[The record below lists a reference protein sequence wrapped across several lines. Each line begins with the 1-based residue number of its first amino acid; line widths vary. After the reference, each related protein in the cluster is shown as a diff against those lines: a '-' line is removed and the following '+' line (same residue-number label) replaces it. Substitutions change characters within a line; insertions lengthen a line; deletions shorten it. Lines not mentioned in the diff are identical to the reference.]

1 MSVKTKS
8 DLDVV
13 RKCMKK
19 GMTMTEIKDIL
30 GSGYTL
36 EDIAVLQLKVVR
48 DIAKKDVVKKPTR
61 KINKKT
67 TSPLA
72 KTYTVYDLIKERNL
86 DSGMSTIVEIVD
98 SDKSYIYRDFRD
110 ALDEMN
116 ISPNAEKKELVCKV
130 NGVNRYRAS
139 YTYTLTPEQ
148 KTTLFGLVDQ
158 KSECR
163 ELAKKYNDP
172 KHLQDLISGKI
183 EETLVS
189 RGILA
194 DLLYRLKDGRHT
206 TTNLNR
212 ISNLLNK
219 LKCKCYLMHG
229 TVFYVMSRDT
239 FTLLVKTLNEEYNKE
254 DLIFDVNKY
263 MKSLKTYA
271 QLDFVSTKNSVNE
284 LAKLKEETETKKS
297 TSISSVLIQIIN
309 MFICATVGVVVGL
322 FLATHL

>member
-19 GMTMTEIKDIL
+19 GMTMTEIKNTL
-30 GSGYTL
+30 GSDYTL
-36 EDIAVLQLKVVR
+36 EDIAVLQLKLMH
-48 DIAKKDVVKKPTR
+48 DVVKKPTR
-61 KINKKT
+61 KVSKKA
-67 TSPLA
+67 TSPSA
-72 KTYTVYDLIKERNL
+72 KSYTVYDLIKERNL

-116 ISPNAEKKELVCKV
+116 IQPNDEKKELVCKV

-148 KTTLFGLVDQ
+148 KTTLFGLVDRR
-158 KSECR
+158 SEYR

-172 KHLQDLISGKI
+172 RYLRDLISGKV

-212 ISNLLNK
+212 ISHVLNK
-219 LKCKCYLMHG
+219 LNCQYTLMNG
-229 TVFYVMSRDT
+229 IIFYSLTRDK
-239 FTLLVKTLNEEYNKE
+239 FTLLVKVLDEEYNKE
-254 DLIFDVNKY
+254 DLIFDVDKY
-263 MKSLKTYA
+263 MKSLQTYA
-271 QLDFVSTKNSVNE
+271 ELDTISTQNSIAE
-284 LAKLKEETETKKS
+284 LAELKEETETKKS

-309 MFICATVGVVVGL
+309 MLICVTIGAVVGM

>member
-19 GMTMTEIKDIL
+19 GMTMTEIKNTL
-30 GSGYTL
+30 GSDYTL
-36 EDIAVLQLKVVR
+36 EDIAVLQLKLMH
-48 DIAKKDVVKKPTR
+48 DVVKKPTR
-61 KINKKT
+61 KVSKKA
-67 TSPLA
+67 TSPSA
-72 KTYTVYDLIKERNL
+72 KSYTVYDLIKERNL

-116 ISPNAEKKELVCKV
+116 IQPNADKKELVCKV

-148 KTTLFGLVDQ
+148 KTTLFGLVD
-158 KSECR
+158 KRSEYR

-172 KHLQDLISGKI
+172 QHLRDLISGKV

-212 ISNLLNK
+212 ISHVLNK
-219 LKCKCYLMHG
+219 LNCQYTLMNG
-229 TVFYVMSRDT
+229 IIFYSLTRDI
-239 FTLLVKTLNEEYNKE
+239 FTLLVKVLDEEYNKE
-254 DLIFDVNKY
+254 DLIFDVDKY
-263 MKSLKTYA
+263 MKSLQTYA
-271 QLDFVSTKNSVNE
+271 ELDTISTKNSIEE
-284 LAKLKEETETKKS
+284 LAELKEEVETKKS

-309 MFICATVGVVVGL
+309 MLICVTIGAVVGM

>member
-19 GMTMTEIKDIL
+19 GMTMTEIKNTL
-30 GSGYTL
+30 GSDYTL
-36 EDIAVLQLKVVR
+36 EDIAVLQLKLMH
-48 DIAKKDVVKKPTR
+48 DVVKKPTR
-61 KINKKT
+61 KVSKKA
-67 TSPLA
+67 TSPSA
-72 KTYTVYDLIKERNL
+72 KLYTVYDLIKERNL

-116 ISPNAEKKELVCKV
+116 IQPNAEKKELVCEV

-148 KTTLFGLVDQ
+148 KITLFGLVDRR
-158 KSECR
+158 SEYR

-172 KHLQDLISGKI
+172 QYLRDLISGKV

-212 ISNLLNK
+212 ISHVLNK
-219 LKCKCYLMHG
+219 LNCQYTLMNG
-229 TVFYVMSRDT
+229 IIFYSLTRDK
-239 FTLLVKTLNEEYNKE
+239 FTLLVKVLDEEYNKE
-254 DLIFDVNKY
+254 DLIFDVDKY
-263 MKSLKTYA
+263 MKSLQTYA
-271 QLDFVSTKNSVNE
+271 ELDTISTQNSIAE
-284 LAKLKEETETKKS
+284 LAELKEETETKKS

-309 MFICATVGVVVGL
+309 MLICATIGAVVGM

>member
-19 GMTMTEIKDIL
+19 GMTMTEIKNTL
-30 GSGYTL
+30 GNDYTL
-36 EDIAVLQLKVVR
+36 EDIAVLQLKLMH
-48 DIAKKDVVKKPTR
+48 DVVKKPTR
-61 KINKKT
+61 KVSKKA
-67 TSPLA
+67 TSPSA
-72 KTYTVYDLIKERNL
+72 KSYTVYDLIKERNL

-116 ISPNAEKKELVCKV
+116 IKPNADKKELVCKV

-158 KSECR
+158 RSEYR

-172 KHLQDLISGKI
+172 RYLRDLISGKV

-212 ISNLLNK
+212 ISHVLNK
-219 LKCKCYLMHG
+219 LNCQYTLMNG
-229 TVFYVMSRDT
+229 IIFYSLTRDI
-239 FTLLVKTLNEEYNKE
+239 FTLLVKVLDEEYNKE
-254 DLIFDVNKY
+254 DLIFDVDKY
-263 MKSLKTYA
+263 MKSLQTYTE
-271 QLDFVSTKNSVNE
+271 LDVINTTNSMHE
-284 LAKLKEETETKKS
+284 LAELKEEVETKKS
-297 TSISSVLIQIIN
+297 TSISSILIQIIS
-309 MFICATVGVVVGL
+309 MFICVTVGAVVG
-322 FLATHL
+322 FSLATHL

>member
-19 GMTMTEIKDIL
+19 GMTMTEIKNTL
-30 GSGYTL
+30 GSDYTL
-36 EDIAVLQLKVVR
+36 EDIAVLQLKLMH
-48 DIAKKDVVKKPTR
+48 DVVKKPTR
-61 KINKKT
+61 KVSKKA
-67 TSPLA
+67 TSPSA
-72 KTYTVYDLIKERNL
+72 KSYTVYDLIKERNL

-110 ALDEMN
+110 ALDEMQ
-116 ISPNAEKKELVCKV
+116 IKPNADKKELVCKV

-148 KTTLFGLVDQ
+148 KTTLFVLVD
-158 KSECR
+158 KRSEYR

-172 KHLQDLISGKI
+172 RYLRDLISGKV

-212 ISNLLNK
+212 ISHVLNK
-219 LKCKCYLMHG
+219 LNCQYTLMNG
-229 TVFYVMSRDT
+229 IIFYSLTRDK
-239 FTLLVKTLNEEYNKE
+239 FTLLVKVLDEEYNKE
-254 DLIFDVNKY
+254 DLIFDVDKY
-263 MKSLKTYA
+263 MKSLQTYA
-271 QLDFVSTKNSVNE
+271 ELDTISTKNSIDE

-309 MFICATVGVVVGL
+309 MLICITIGAVVGM

>member
-19 GMTMTEIKDIL
+19 GMTMTEIKNTL
-30 GSGYTL
+30 GNDYTL
-36 EDIAVLQLKVVR
+36 EDIAVLQLKLMH
-48 DIAKKDVVKKPTR
+48 DVVKKPTR
-61 KINKKT
+61 KVSKKA
-67 TSPLA
+67 TSPSA
-72 KTYTVYDLIKERNL
+72 KSYTVYDLIKERNL

-116 ISPNAEKKELVCKV
+116 IQPNADKKELVCKV

-148 KTTLFGLVDQ
+148 KTTLFGLVD
-158 KSECR
+158 KRSEYR

-172 KHLQDLISGKI
+172 RYLRDLISGKV

-212 ISNLLNK
+212 ISHVLNK
-219 LKCKCYLMHG
+219 LNCQYTLMNG
-229 TVFYVMSRDT
+229 IIFYSLTRDI
-239 FTLLVKTLNEEYNKE
+239 FTLLVKVLDEEYNKE
-254 DLIFDVNKY
+254 DLIFDVDKY
-263 MKSLKTYA
+263 MKSLQTYA
-271 QLDFVSTKNSVNE
+271 ELDTISTQNSIAE
-284 LAKLKEETETKKS
+284 LAELKEETETKKS

-309 MFICATVGVVVGL
+309 MLICVTIGAVVGM

>member
-19 GMTMTEIKDIL
+19 GMTMTEIKNTL
-30 GSGYTL
+30 GSDYTL
-36 EDIAVLQLKVVR
+36 EDIAVLQLKLMH
-48 DIAKKDVVKKPTR
+48 DVAKKPTR
-61 KINKKT
+61 KVSKKAI
-67 TSPLA
+67 SPSA
-72 KTYTVYDLIKERNL
+72 KSYTVYDLIKERNL

-116 ISPNAEKKELVCKV
+116 IQPNAEKKELVCEV
-130 NGVNRYRAS
+130 NGVNKYRAS

-158 KSECR
+158 RSEYR

-172 KHLQDLISGKI
+172 RYLRDLISGKV

-212 ISNLLNK
+212 ISHVLNK
-219 LKCKCYLMHG
+219 LNCQYTLMNG
-229 TVFYVMSRDT
+229 IIFYSLTRDK
-239 FTLLVKTLNEEYNKE
+239 FTSLVKVLDEEYNKE
-254 DLIFDVNKY
+254 DLIFDVDKY
-263 MKSLKTYA
+263 MKSLQTYT
-271 QLDFVSTKNSVNE
+271 QLDVINTTNSMNE

-297 TSISSVLIQIIN
+297 TSISSILIQIIN
-309 MFICATVGVVVGL
+309 MLICVTIGAVIGM

>member
-19 GMTMTEIKDIL
+19 GMTMTEIKNTL
-30 GSGYTL
+30 GSDYTL
-36 EDIAVLQLKVVR
+36 EDIAVLQLKLMH
-48 DIAKKDVVKKPTR
+48 DVVKKPTR
-61 KINKKT
+61 KVSKKA
-67 TSPLA
+67 TSPSA
-72 KTYTVYDLIKERNL
+72 KSYTVYDLIKERNL

-116 ISPNAEKKELVCKV
+116 IQPNDEKKELVCKV

-148 KTTLFGLVDQ
+148 KTTLFGLVDRR
-158 KSECR
+158 SEYR

-172 KHLQDLISGKI
+172 RYLRDLISGKV

-194 DLLYRLKDGRHT
+194 DLLYRLRDGRHT

-212 ISNLLNK
+212 ISHVLNK
-219 LKCKCYLMHG
+219 LNCQYTLMNG
-229 TVFYVMSRDT
+229 IIFYSLTRDK
-239 FTLLVKTLNEEYNKE
+239 FTLLVKVLDEEYNKE
-254 DLIFDVNKY
+254 DLIFDVDKY
-263 MKSLKTYA
+263 MKSLQTYA
-271 QLDFVSTKNSVNE
+271 ELDTISTQNSIAE
-284 LAKLKEETETKKS
+284 LAELKEETETKKS

-309 MFICATVGVVVGL
+309 MLICVTIGAVVGM

>member
-19 GMTMTEIKDIL
+19 GMTMTEIKNTL
-30 GSGYTL
+30 GSDYTL
-36 EDIAVLQLKVVR
+36 EDIAVLQLKLMH
-48 DIAKKDVVKKPTR
+48 DVVKKPTR
-61 KINKKT
+61 KVSKKA
-67 TSPLA
+67 TSPSA
-72 KTYTVYDLIKERNL
+72 KSYTVYDLIKERNL

-116 ISPNAEKKELVCKV
+116 IQPNADKKELVCKV

-148 KTTLFGLVDQ
+148 KTTLFGLVD
-158 KSECR
+158 KRSEYR

-172 KHLQDLISGKI
+172 QHLRDLISGKV

-212 ISNLLNK
+212 LSHVLSKLN
-219 LKCKCYLMHG
+219 CQYSLMHG
-229 TVFYVMSRDT
+229 LIFYYLTRDT
-239 FTLLVKTLNEEYNKE
+239 FTLLVKVLDEEYNKE
-254 DLIFDVNKY
+254 DLIFDVDKY
-263 MKSLKTYA
+263 MKSLQTYA
-271 QLDFVSTKNSVNE
+271 ELDTISTQNSIAE
-284 LAKLKEETETKKS
+284 LAELKEETETKKS

-309 MFICATVGVVVGL
+309 MLICVTIGAVIGM

>member
-19 GMTMTEIKDIL
+19 GMTMTEIKNTL
-30 GSGYTL
+30 GSDYTL
-36 EDIAVLQLKVVR
+36 EDIAVLQLKLMH
-48 DIAKKDVVKKPTR
+48 DVVKKPTR
-61 KINKKT
+61 KVSKKA
-67 TSPLA
+67 TSPSA
-72 KTYTVYDLIKERNL
+72 KSYTVYDLIKERNL

-116 ISPNAEKKELVCKV
+116 IQPNDEKKELVCKV

-148 KTTLFGLVDQ
+148 KTTLFGLVDRR
-158 KSECR
+158 SEYR

-172 KHLQDLISGKI
+172 RYLRDLISGKV

-194 DLLYRLKDGRHT
+194 DLLYRLRDGRHT

-212 ISNLLNK
+212 ISHVLNK
-219 LKCKCYLMHG
+219 LNCQYTLMNG
-229 TVFYVMSRDT
+229 IIFYSLTRDK
-239 FTLLVKTLNEEYNKE
+239 FTLLVKVLDEEYNKE
-254 DLIFDVNKY
+254 DLIFDVDKY
-263 MKSLKTYA
+263 MKSLQTYA
-271 QLDFVSTKNSVNE
+271 QLDVINTTNSMNE

-297 TSISSVLIQIIN
+297 TSISSILIQIIN
-309 MFICATVGVVVGL
+309 MLICVTIGAVIGM

>member
-13 RKCMKK
+13 RRCMKK
-19 GMTMTEIKDIL
+19 GMTMTEIKNTL
-30 GSGYTL
+30 GSDYTL
-36 EDIAVLQLKVVR
+36 EDIAVLQLKLMH
-48 DIAKKDVVKKPTR
+48 DVVKKPTR
-61 KINKKT
+61 KVSKKA
-67 TSPLA
+67 TSPST
-72 KTYTVYDLIKERNL
+72 KSYTVYDLIKERNF

-116 ISPNAEKKELVCKV
+116 ISPNADKKELVCKV
-130 NGVNRYRAS
+130 NGVNKYRAY

-158 KSECR
+158 KSEYR

-172 KHLQDLISGKI
+172 RYLRDLISGKV

-194 DLLYRLKDGRHT
+194 DLLYRLRDGRHT

-212 ISNLLNK
+212 ISHVLNK
-219 LKCKCYLMHG
+219 LNCQYTLMNG
-229 TVFYVMSRDT
+229 IIFYSLTRDK
-239 FTLLVKTLNEEYNKE
+239 FTLLVKVLDEEYNKE
-254 DLIFDVNKY
+254 DLIFDVDKY
-263 MKSLKTYA
+263 MKSLQTYA
-271 QLDFVSTKNSVNE
+271 ELDTISTKNSIAE
-284 LAKLKEETETKKS
+284 LAELKEETETKKS

-309 MFICATVGVVVGL
+309 MLICVTIGAVVGM

>member
-19 GMTMTEIKDIL
+19 GMTMTEIKNTL
-30 GSGYTL
+30 GSDYTL
-36 EDIAVLQLKVVR
+36 EDIAVLQLKLMH
-48 DIAKKDVVKKPTR
+48 DVVKKPTR
-61 KINKKT
+61 KVSKKA
-67 TSPLA
+67 TSPSA
-72 KTYTVYDLIKERNL
+72 KSYTVYDLIKERNL

-116 ISPNAEKKELVCKV
+116 IQPNDEKKELVCKV

-148 KTTLFGLVDQ
+148 KSTLFGLVD
-158 KSECR
+158 KRSEYR

-172 KHLQDLISGKI
+172 RYLRDLISGKV

-194 DLLYRLKDGRHT
+194 NLLYRLRDGRHT

-212 ISNLLNK
+212 ISHVLNK
-219 LKCKCYLMHG
+219 LNCQYTLMNG
-229 TVFYVMSRDT
+229 IIFYSLTRDT
-239 FTLLVKTLNEEYNKE
+239 FTLLVKVLDEEYNKE
-254 DLIFDVNKY
+254 DLIFDVDKY
-263 MKSLKTYA
+263 MKSLQTYA
-271 QLDFVSTKNSVNE
+271 ELDTISTKNSIAE
-284 LAKLKEETETKKS
+284 LAELKEETETETKKS

-309 MFICATVGVVVGL
+309 MLICVTIGAVVGM

>member
-19 GMTMTEIKDIL
+19 GMTMTEIKNTL
-30 GSGYTL
+30 GSDYTL
-36 EDIAVLQLKVVR
+36 EDIAVLQLKLMH
-48 DIAKKDVVKKPTR
+48 DVVKKPTR
-61 KINKKT
+61 KVSKKA
-67 TSPLA
+67 TSPSA
-72 KTYTVYDLIKERNL
+72 KSYTVYDLIKERNL
-86 DSGMSTIVEIVD
+86 DSGMSTIVEIID

-116 ISPNAEKKELVCKV
+116 IQPNADKKELVCKI
-130 NGVNRYRAS
+130 NGVNKYRAS

-158 KSECR
+158 RSEYR

-172 KHLQDLISGKI
+172 RYLRDLISGKV
-183 EETLVS
+183 EEILVS

-194 DLLYRLKDGRHT
+194 DVLYRLKDGRHT

-212 ISNLLNK
+212 ISHVLNK
-219 LKCKCYLMHG
+219 LNCQYTLMNGIIFYYL
-229 TVFYVMSRDT
+229 TRDT
-239 FTLLVKTLNEEYNKE
+239 FTLLVKVLDEEYNKE
-254 DLIFDVNKY
+254 DLIFDVDKY
-263 MKSLKTYA
+263 MKSLQTYT
-271 QLDFVSTKNSVNE
+271 QLDVTNTTNSMNE

-297 TSISSVLIQIIN
+297 TSISSILIQIIN
-309 MFICATVGVVVGL
+309 MLICVTIGAVIGM

>member
-19 GMTMTEIKDIL
+19 GMTMTEIKNTL
-30 GSGYTL
+30 GSDYTL
-36 EDIAVLQLKVVR
+36 EDIAVLQLKLMH
-48 DIAKKDVVKKPTR
+48 DVVKKPTR
-61 KINKKT
+61 KVSKKA
-67 TSPLA
+67 TSPSA
-72 KTYTVYDLIKERNL
+72 KSYTVYDLIKERNL
-86 DSGMSTIVEIVD
+86 DSGMSTIVEIID

-116 ISPNAEKKELVCKV
+116 ISPNADKKELVCKV

-158 KSECR
+158 RSEYR

-172 KHLQDLISGKI
+172 QHLRDLISGKV

-254 DLIFDVNKY
+254 DLIFDVDKY
-263 MKSLKTYA
+263 MKSLQTYTE
-271 QLDFVSTKNSVNE
+271 LDTISTQNSIAE
-284 LAKLKEETETKKS
+284 LAELKEETETKKS

-309 MFICATVGVVVGL
+309 MLICVTIGAVVGM

>member
-19 GMTMTEIKDIL
+19 GMTMTEIKNTL
-30 GSGYTL
+30 GSDYTL
-36 EDIAVLQLKVVR
+36 EDIAVLQLKLMH
-48 DIAKKDVVKKPTR
+48 DVVKKPTR
-61 KINKKT
+61 KVSKKA
-67 TSPLA
+67 TSPSA
-72 KTYTVYDLIKERNL
+72 KSYTVYDLIKERNL
-86 DSGMSTIVEIVD
+86 DSGMSTIVEIID

-116 ISPNAEKKELVCKV
+116 IQPNADKKELVCKV

-148 KTTLFGLVDQ
+148 KTTLFGLVD
-158 KSECR
+158 KRSEYR

-172 KHLQDLISGKI
+172 QHLRDLISGKV

-212 ISNLLNK
+212 ISHVLNK
-219 LKCKCYLMHG
+219 LNCQYTLMNGTIFYYL
-229 TVFYVMSRDT
+229 TRDI
-239 FTLLVKTLNEEYNKE
+239 FTLLVKILDEEYNKE
-254 DLIFDVNKY
+254 DLIFDVDKY
-263 MKSLKTYA
+263 MKSLQTYT
-271 QLDFVSTKNSVNE
+271 QLDVINTTNSMNE

-297 TSISSVLIQIIN
+297 TSVSSILIQ
-309 MFICATVGVVVGL
+309 FISMLICVTIGAVVGM

>member
-19 GMTMTEIKDIL
+19 GMTMTEIKNTL
-30 GSGYTL
+30 GSDYTL
-36 EDIAVLQLKVVR
+36 EDIAVLQLKLMH
-48 DIAKKDVVKKPTR
+48 DVVKKPTR
-61 KINKKT
+61 KVSKKA
-67 TSPLA
+67 TSPSA
-72 KTYTVYDLIKERNL
+72 KSYTVYDLIKERNL

-116 ISPNAEKKELVCKV
+116 IQPNAEKKELVCKV

-148 KTTLFGLVDQ
+148 KTTLFGLVD
-158 KSECR
+158 KRSEYR

-172 KHLQDLISGKI
+172 QHLRDLISGKV

-212 ISNLLNK
+212 ISHVLNK
-219 LKCKCYLMHG
+219 LNCQYTLMNGIIFYYL
-229 TVFYVMSRDT
+229 TRDM
-239 FTLLVKTLNEEYNKE
+239 FTLLVKVLDEEYNKE
-254 DLIFDVNKY
+254 DLIFDVDKY
-263 MKSLKTYA
+263 MKSLQTYT
-271 QLDFVSTKNSVNE
+271 QLDVTNTTNSMNE

-297 TSISSVLIQIIN
+297 TSISSILIQIIN
-309 MFICATVGVVVGL
+309 MLICVTIGAVIGM

>member
-13 RKCMKK
+13 RRCMKK
-19 GMTMTEIKDIL
+19 GMTMTEIKNTL
-30 GSGYTL
+30 GSDYTL
-36 EDIAVLQLKVVR
+36 EDIAVLQLKLMH
-48 DIAKKDVVKKPTR
+48 DVVKKPTR
-61 KINKKT
+61 KVSKKT
-67 TSPLA
+67 TSPSP
-72 KTYTVYDLIKERNL
+72 KSYTVYDLIKERNL

-116 ISPNAEKKELVCKV
+116 ISPNADKKELVCKV
-130 NGVNRYRAS
+130 NGVNKYRAY

-158 KSECR
+158 KSEYR

-172 KHLQDLISGKI
+172 RYLQDLISGKV

-194 DLLYRLKDGRHT
+194 NVLYKLKDGRHT

-219 LKCKCYLMHG
+219 LKCKCCLMRG

-254 DLIFDVNKY
+254 DLIFDVDKY
-263 MKSLKTYA
+263 MKSLQTYA
-271 QLDFVSTKNSVNE
+271 ELDTISTKNSIDE
-284 LAKLKEETETKKS
+284 LAKLREETETKKS

-309 MFICATVGVVVGL
+309 MLICITIGTVVGM

>member
-19 GMTMTEIKDIL
+19 GMTMTEIKNTL
-30 GSGYTL
+30 GSDYTL
-36 EDIAVLQLKVVR
+36 EDIAVLQLKLMH
-48 DIAKKDVVKKPTR
+48 DVVKKPTR
-61 KINKKT
+61 KVSKKA
-67 TSPLA
+67 TSPSA
-72 KTYTVYDLIKERNL
+72 KSYTVYDLIKERNL

-116 ISPNAEKKELVCKV
+116 IQPNAEKKELVCKV

-148 KTTLFGLVDQ
+148 KTTLFGLVDRR
-158 KSECR
+158 SEYR

-172 KHLQDLISGKI
+172 QHLRDLISGKV

-194 DLLYRLKDGRHT
+194 DLLYKLKDGRHT

-212 ISNLLNK
+212 ISHVLNK
-219 LKCKCYLMHG
+219 LNCQYTLMNG
-229 TVFYVMSRDT
+229 IIFYSLTRDK
-239 FTLLVKTLNEEYNKE
+239 FTLLVKVLDEEYNKE
-254 DLIFDVNKY
+254 DLIFDVDKY
-263 MKSLKTYA
+263 MKSLQTYA
-271 QLDFVSTKNSVNE
+271 ELDTISTKNSIDE

-309 MFICATVGVVVGL
+309 MLICVTIGAVVGM

>member
-19 GMTMTEIKDIL
+19 GMTMTEIKNTL
-30 GSGYTL
+30 GSDYTL
-36 EDIAVLQLKVVR
+36 EDIAVLQLKLMH
-48 DIAKKDVVKKPTR
+48 DVVKKPTR
-61 KINKKT
+61 KVSKKA
-67 TSPLA
+67 TSPSA
-72 KTYTVYDLIKERNL
+72 KSYTVYDLIKERNL
-86 DSGMSTIVEIVD
+86 DSGMSTIVEIID

-116 ISPNAEKKELVCKV
+116 IQPNADKKELVCKV

-148 KTTLFGLVDQ
+148 KTTLFGLVD
-158 KSECR
+158 KRSEYR

-172 KHLQDLISGKI
+172 QHLRDLISGKV

-212 ISNLLNK
+212 ISHVLNK
-219 LKCKCYLMHG
+219 LNCQYTLMNG
-229 TVFYVMSRDT
+229 IIFYSLTRDM
-239 FTLLVKTLNEEYNKE
+239 FTLLVKVLDEEYNKE
-254 DLIFDVNKY
+254 DLIFDVDKY
-263 MKSLKTYA
+263 MKSLQTYT
-271 QLDFVSTKNSVNE
+271 QLDVINTTNSMNE
-284 LAKLKEETETKKS
+284 LAKLKEETETKTS
-297 TSISSVLIQIIN
+297 TSISSILIQIIN
-309 MFICATVGVVVGL
+309 MLICVTIGAVIGM

>member
-19 GMTMTEIKDIL
+19 GMTMTEIKNTL
-30 GSGYTL
+30 GSDYTL
-36 EDIAVLQLKVVR
+36 EDIAVLQLKLMH
-48 DIAKKDVVKKPTR
+48 DVVKKPTR
-61 KINKKT
+61 KVSKKA
-67 TSPLA
+67 TSPSA
-72 KTYTVYDLIKERNL
+72 KSYTVYDLIKERNL

-116 ISPNAEKKELVCKV
+116 IQPNDEKKELVCKV

-148 KTTLFGLVDQ
+148 KTTLFGLVDRR
-158 KSECR
+158 SEYR

-172 KHLQDLISGKI
+172 RYLRDLISGKV

-194 DLLYRLKDGRHT
+194 DLLYRLRDGRHT

-212 ISNLLNK
+212 ISHVLNK
-219 LKCKCYLMHG
+219 LNCQYTLMNG
-229 TVFYVMSRDT
+229 IIFYSLTRDK
-239 FTLLVKTLNEEYNKE
+239 FTLLVKVLDEEYNKE
-254 DLIFDVNKY
+254 DLIFDVDKY
-263 MKSLKTYA
+263 MKSLQTYA
-271 QLDFVSTKNSVNE
+271 ELDTISTQNSIAE
-284 LAKLKEETETKKS
+284 LAELKEETETKKS

-309 MFICATVGVVVGL
+309 MLICVTIGAVVGK

>member
-1 MSVKTKS
+1 MSMKTKS

-13 RKCMKK
+13 RRCMKK
-19 GMTMTEIKDIL
+19 GMTMTEIKNTL
-30 GSGYTL
+30 GSDYTL
-36 EDIAVLQLKVVR
+36 EDIAVLQLKLMH
-48 DIAKKDVVKKPTR
+48 DIVKKPTR
-61 KINKKT
+61 KVSKKAI
-67 TSPLA
+67 SPSA
-72 KTYTVYDLIKERNL
+72 KSYTVYDLIKERNL

-116 ISPNAEKKELVCKV
+116 ISPNADKKELVCKV
-130 NGVNRYRAS
+130 NGVNKYRAY

-158 KSECR
+158 KSEYR

-172 KHLQDLISGKI
+172 KHLQELISGKV

-194 DLLYRLKDGRHT
+194 DLLYKLKDGRHT

-212 ISNLLNK
+212 ISHVLNK
-219 LKCKCYLMHG
+219 LNCQYTLMNG
-229 TVFYVMSRDT
+229 IIFYSLTRDI
-239 FTLLVKTLNEEYNKE
+239 FTLLVKVLDEEYNKE
-254 DLIFDVNKY
+254 DLIFDVDKY
-263 MKSLKTYA
+263 MKSLQTYA
-271 QLDFVSTKNSVNE
+271 ELDTISTKNSIEE
-284 LAKLKEETETKKS
+284 LAELREETETKKS

-309 MFICATVGVVVGL
+309 MLICITIGAVVGM

>member
-19 GMTMTEIKDIL
+19 GMTMTEIKNTL
-30 GSGYTL
+30 GSVYTL
-36 EDIAVLQLKVVR
+36 EDIALLQLKLMH
-48 DIAKKDVVKKPTR
+48 DVVKKPTR
-61 KINKKT
+61 KVSKKA
-67 TSPLA
+67 TSPSA
-72 KTYTVYDLIKERNL
+72 KSYTVYDLIKERNL
-86 DSGMSTIVEIVD
+86 DSGMSTIVEIID

-116 ISPNAEKKELVCKV
+116 IKPNADKKELVCKV

-158 KSECR
+158 RSEYR

-172 KHLQDLISGKI
+172 RYLRDLISGKV
-183 EETLVS
+183 EEILVS

-194 DLLYRLKDGRHT
+194 DVLYRLKDGRHT

-212 ISNLLNK
+212 ISHVLNK
-219 LKCKCYLMHG
+219 LNCQYTLMNG
-229 TVFYVMSRDT
+229 IIFYSLTRDM
-239 FTLLVKTLNEEYNKE
+239 FTLLVKVLDEEYNKE
-254 DLIFDVNKY
+254 DLIFDVDKY
-263 MKSLKTYA
+263 MKSLQTYT
-271 QLDFVSTKNSVNE
+271 QLDVTNTTNSMNE

-297 TSISSVLIQIIN
+297 TSISSILIQIIN
-309 MFICATVGVVVGL
+309 MLICVTIGAVIGM

>member
-19 GMTMTEIKDIL
+19 GMTMTEIKNTL
-30 GSGYTL
+30 GSDYTL
-36 EDIAVLQLKVVR
+36 EDIAVLQLKLMH
-48 DIAKKDVVKKPTR
+48 DVVKKPTR
-61 KINKKT
+61 KVSKKA
-67 TSPLA
+67 TSPSA
-72 KTYTVYDLIKERNL
+72 KSYTVYDLIKERNL
-86 DSGMSTIVEIVD
+86 DSGMSTIVEIID

-116 ISPNAEKKELVCKV
+116 IQPNADKKELVCKV
-130 NGVNRYRAS
+130 NGVNRYRAY

-148 KTTLFGLVDQ
+148 KTTLFGLVD
-158 KSECR
+158 KRSEYR

-172 KHLQDLISGKI
+172 QHLRDLISGKV

-212 ISNLLNK
+212 ISHVLNK
-219 LKCKCYLMHG
+219 LNCQYTLMNGIIFYYL
-229 TVFYVMSRDT
+229 TRDT
-239 FTLLVKTLNEEYNKE
+239 FTLLVKVLDEEYNKE
-254 DLIFDVNKY
+254 DLIFDVDKY
-263 MKSLKTYA
+263 MKSLQTYA
-271 QLDFVSTKNSVNE
+271 ELDTISTQNSIAE
-284 LAKLKEETETKKS
+284 LAELKEETETKKS

-309 MFICATVGVVVGL
+309 MLICVTIGAVVGM

>member
-19 GMTMTEIKDIL
+19 GMTMTEIKNTL
-30 GSGYTL
+30 GNDYTL
-36 EDIAVLQLKVVR
+36 EDIAVLQLKLMH
-48 DIAKKDVVKKPTR
+48 DVVKKPTR
-61 KINKKT
+61 KVSKKA
-67 TSPLA
+67 TSPSA
-72 KTYTVYDLIKERNL
+72 KSYTVYDLIKERNL

-116 ISPNAEKKELVCKV
+116 IQPNDEKKELVCKV

-148 KTTLFGLVDQ
+148 KTTLFGLVDRR
-158 KSECR
+158 SEYR

-172 KHLQDLISGKI
+172 RYLRDLISGKV

-194 DLLYRLKDGRHT
+194 DLLYKLKDGRHT

-212 ISNLLNK
+212 ISHVLNK
-219 LKCKCYLMHG
+219 LNCQYTLMNG
-229 TVFYVMSRDT
+229 IIFYSLTRDK
-239 FTLLVKTLNEEYNKE
+239 FTLLVKVLDEEYNKE
-254 DLIFDVNKY
+254 DLIFDVDKY
-263 MKSLKTYA
+263 MKSLQTYA
-271 QLDFVSTKNSVNE
+271 ELDTISTQNSIAE
-284 LAKLKEETETKKS
+284 LAELKEETETKKS

-309 MFICATVGVVVGL
+309 MLICVTIGAVVGM

>member
-19 GMTMTEIKDIL
+19 GMTMTEIKNTL
-30 GSGYTL
+30 GSDYTL
-36 EDIAVLQLKVVR
+36 EDIAVLQLKLMH
-48 DIAKKDVVKKPTR
+48 DVVKKPTR
-61 KINKKT
+61 KVSKKA
-67 TSPLA
+67 TSPSA
-72 KTYTVYDLIKERNL
+72 KSYTVYDLIKERNL

-116 ISPNAEKKELVCKV
+116 IQPNDEKKELVCKV

-148 KTTLFGLVDQ
+148 KTTLFGLVDRR
-158 KSECR
+158 SEYR

-172 KHLQDLISGKI
+172 RYLRDLISGKV

-194 DLLYRLKDGRHT
+194 DLLYRLRDGRHT

-212 ISNLLNK
+212 ISHVLNK
-219 LKCKCYLMHG
+219 LNCQYTLMNG
-229 TVFYVMSRDT
+229 IIFYSLTRDK
-239 FTLLVKTLNEEYNKE
+239 FTLLVKVLDEEYNKE
-254 DLIFDVNKY
+254 DLIFDVDKY
-263 MKSLKTYA
+263 MKSLQTYA
-271 QLDFVSTKNSVNE
+271 ELDTISTQNSIAE
-284 LAKLKEETETKKS
+284 LAELKEETETKKS

-309 MFICATVGVVVGL
+309 MLICVTIGAVVGM
-322 FLATHL
+322 FLATHI

>member
-19 GMTMTEIKDIL
+19 GMTMTEIKNTL
-30 GSGYTL
+30 GSDYTL
-36 EDIAVLQLKVVR
+36 EDIAVLQLKLMH
-48 DIAKKDVVKKPTR
+48 DVVKKPTR
-61 KINKKT
+61 KVSKKA
-67 TSPLA
+67 TSPSA
-72 KTYTVYDLIKERNL
+72 KSYTVYDLIKERNL

-110 ALDEMN
+110 ALAEMQ
-116 ISPNAEKKELVCKV
+116 IKPNADKKELVCKV

-148 KTTLFGLVDQ
+148 KTTLFGLVD
-158 KSECR
+158 KRSEYR

-172 KHLQDLISGKI
+172 RYLRDLISGKV

-212 ISNLLNK
+212 ISHVLNK
-219 LKCKCYLMHG
+219 LNCQYTLMNG
-229 TVFYVMSRDT
+229 IIFYSLTRDI
-239 FTLLVKTLNEEYNKE
+239 FTLLVKVLDEEYNKE
-254 DLIFDVNKY
+254 DLIFDVDKY
-263 MKSLKTYA
+263 MKSLQTYA
-271 QLDFVSTKNSVNE
+271 QLDVINTTNSMNE

-297 TSISSVLIQIIN
+297 TSISSILIQIIN
-309 MFICATVGVVVGL
+309 MLICVTIGAVIGM

>member
-19 GMTMTEIKDIL
+19 GMTMTEIKNTL
-30 GSGYTL
+30 GSDYTL
-36 EDIAVLQLKVVR
+36 EDIAVLQLKLMH
-48 DIAKKDVVKKPTR
+48 DVVKKPTR
-61 KINKKT
+61 KVSKKA
-67 TSPLA
+67 TSPSA
-72 KTYTVYDLIKERNL
+72 KSYTVYDLIKERNL

-116 ISPNAEKKELVCKV
+116 IQPNAEKKELVCKV

-148 KTTLFGLVDQ
+148 KTTLFGLVDRR
-158 KSECR
+158 SEYR

-172 KHLQDLISGKI
+172 RYLRDLISGKV

-194 DLLYRLKDGRHT
+194 DLLYRLRDGRHT

-212 ISNLLNK
+212 ISHVLNK
-219 LKCKCYLMHG
+219 LNCQYTLMNG
-229 TVFYVMSRDT
+229 IIFYSLTRDK
-239 FTLLVKTLNEEYNKE
+239 FTLLVKVLDEEYNKE
-254 DLIFDVNKY
+254 DLIFDVDKY
-263 MKSLKTYA
+263 MKSLQTYA
-271 QLDFVSTKNSVNE
+271 ELDTISTKNSIEE
-284 LAKLKEETETKKS
+284 LAELKEEVETKKS
-297 TSISSVLIQIIN
+297 TSISSILIQIIN
-309 MFICATVGVVVGL
+309 MLICVTIGAVVGM

>member
-19 GMTMTEIKDIL
+19 GMTMTEIKNTL
-30 GSGYTL
+30 GSDYTL
-36 EDIAVLQLKVVR
+36 EDIAVLQLKLMH
-48 DIAKKDVVKKPTR
+48 DVVKKPTR
-61 KINKKT
+61 KVSKKAT
-67 TSPLA
+67 PPSA
-72 KTYTVYDLIKERNL
+72 KSYTVYDLIKERNL

-116 ISPNAEKKELVCKV
+116 IQPNAEKKELVCKV

-139 YTYTLTPEQ
+139 YIYTLTPEQ

-158 KSECR
+158 RSEYR

-172 KHLQDLISGKI
+172 RYLRDLISGKV

-212 ISNLLNK
+212 ISHVLNK
-219 LKCKCYLMHG
+219 LNCQYTLMNG
-229 TVFYVMSRDT
+229 IIFYSLTRDT
-239 FTLLVKTLNEEYNKE
+239 FTLLVKVLDEEYNKE
-254 DLIFDVNKY
+254 DLIFDVDKY
-263 MKSLKTYA
+263 MKSLQTYTE
-271 QLDFVSTKNSVNE
+271 LDTISTKNSIDE

-309 MFICATVGVVVGL
+309 MLICITIGAVVGM

>member
-19 GMTMTEIKDIL
+19 GMTTTEIKNTL
-30 GSGYTL
+30 GSDYTL
-36 EDIAVLQLKVVR
+36 EDIAVLQLKLMH
-48 DIAKKDVVKKPTR
+48 DVVKKPTR
-61 KINKKT
+61 KVSKKA
-67 TSPLA
+67 TSPSA
-72 KTYTVYDLIKERNL
+72 KSYTVYDLIKERNL

-116 ISPNAEKKELVCKV
+116 IQPNDEKKELVCKV

-148 KTTLFGLVDQ
+148 KTTLFGLVDRR
-158 KSECR
+158 SEYR

-172 KHLQDLISGKI
+172 RYLRDLISGKV

-194 DLLYRLKDGRHT
+194 DLLYRLRDGRHT

-212 ISNLLNK
+212 ISHVLNK
-219 LKCKCYLMHG
+219 LNCQYTLMNG
-229 TVFYVMSRDT
+229 IIFYSLTRDK
-239 FTLLVKTLNEEYNKE
+239 FTLLVKVLDEEYNKE
-254 DLIFDVNKY
+254 DLIFDVDKY
-263 MKSLKTYA
+263 MKSLQTYA
-271 QLDFVSTKNSVNE
+271 ELDTISTQNSIAE
-284 LAKLKEETETKKS
+284 LAELKEETETKKS

-309 MFICATVGVVVGL
+309 MLICVTIGAVVGM

>member
-19 GMTMTEIKDIL
+19 GMTMTEIKNTL
-30 GSGYTL
+30 GSDYTL
-36 EDIAVLQLKVVR
+36 EDIAVLQLKLMH
-48 DIAKKDVVKKPTR
+48 DVVKKPTR
-61 KINKKT
+61 KVSKKA
-67 TSPLA
+67 TSPSA
-72 KTYTVYDLIKERNL
+72 KSYTVYDLIKERNL

-110 ALDEMN
+110 ALYEMN
-116 ISPNAEKKELVCKV
+116 ISPNADKKELVCKV
-130 NGVNRYRAS
+130 NGVNRYRAY

-158 KSECR
+158 KSEHR

-172 KHLQDLISGKI
+172 RYLQDLISGKV

-189 RGILA
+189 RGTL
-194 DLLYRLKDGRHT
+194 DNVLYKLKDGIHT

-219 LKCKCYLMHG
+219 LKCKCCLMHG

-239 FTLLVKTLNEEYNKE
+239 FTFLVKTLNEEYNKE
-254 DLIFDVNKY
+254 DFIFDIDKY
-263 MKSLKTYA
+263 MKSFQTYT
-271 QLDFVSTKNSVNE
+271 QLDLINTKNSVDK
-284 LAKLKEETETKKS
+284 LAELKEEIETKKS
-297 TSISSVLIQIIN
+297 TSISSVIIQIIN
-309 MFICATVGVVVGL
+309 MFICGTVGVVVGL

>member
-19 GMTMTEIKDIL
+19 GMTMTEIKNTL
-30 GSGYTL
+30 GNDYTL
-36 EDIAVLQLKVVR
+36 EDIAVLQLKLMH
-48 DIAKKDVVKKPTR
+48 DVVKKPTR
-61 KINKKT
+61 KVSKKA
-67 TSPLA
+67 TSPSA
-72 KTYTVYDLIKERNL
+72 KSYTVYDLIKERNL

-116 ISPNAEKKELVCKV
+116 IQPNDEKKELVCKV

-148 KTTLFGLVDQ
+148 KTTLFGLVDRR
-158 KSECR
+158 SEYR

-172 KHLQDLISGKI
+172 RYLRDLISGKV

-194 DLLYRLKDGRHT
+194 DLLYRLRDGRHT

-212 ISNLLNK
+212 ISHVLNK
-219 LKCKCYLMHG
+219 LNCQYTLMNG
-229 TVFYVMSRDT
+229 IIFYSLTRDK
-239 FTLLVKTLNEEYNKE
+239 FTLLVKVLDEEYNKE
-254 DLIFDVNKY
+254 DLIFDVDKY
-263 MKSLKTYA
+263 MKSLQTYA
-271 QLDFVSTKNSVNE
+271 ELDTISTQNSIAE
-284 LAKLKEETETKKS
+284 LAELKEETETKKS

-309 MFICATVGVVVGL
+309 MLIRATVCAVVGM

>member
-19 GMTMTEIKDIL
+19 GMTMTEIKNTL
-30 GSGYTL
+30 GSDYTL
-36 EDIAVLQLKVVR
+36 EDIAVLQLKLMH
-48 DIAKKDVVKKPTR
+48 DVVKKPTR
-61 KINKKT
+61 KVSKKA
-67 TSPLA
+67 TSPSA
-72 KTYTVYDLIKERNL
+72 KSYTVYDLIKERNL
-86 DSGMSTIVEIVD
+86 DSGMSTIVEIID

-116 ISPNAEKKELVCKV
+116 IQPNADKKELVCKV
-130 NGVNRYRAS
+130 NGVNRYRAY

-148 KTTLFGLVDQ
+148 KTTLFGLVD
-158 KSECR
+158 KRSEYR

-172 KHLQDLISGKI
+172 RYLRDLISGKV

-212 ISNLLNK
+212 ISHVLNK
-219 LKCKCYLMHG
+219 LNCQYTLMNGIIFYYL
-229 TVFYVMSRDT
+229 TRDT
-239 FTLLVKTLNEEYNKE
+239 FTLLVKVLDEEYNKE
-254 DLIFDVNKY
+254 DLIFDVDKY
-263 MKSLKTYA
+263 MKSLQTYA
-271 QLDFVSTKNSVNE
+271 ELDTISTQNSIAE
-284 LAKLKEETETKKS
+284 LAELKEETETKKS

-309 MFICATVGVVVGL
+309 MLICVTIGTVIGM

>member
-19 GMTMTEIKDIL
+19 GMTMTEIKNTL
-30 GSGYTL
+30 GSDYTL
-36 EDIAVLQLKVVR
+36 EDIAVLQLKLMH
-48 DIAKKDVVKKPTR
+48 DVVKKPTR
-61 KINKKT
+61 KVSKKA
-67 TSPLA
+67 TSPSA
-72 KTYTVYDLIKERNL
+72 KSYTVYDLIKERNL
-86 DSGMSTIVEIVD
+86 DSGMSTIVEIID
-98 SDKSYIYRDFRD
+98 SDKSYIYRDIRD

-116 ISPNAEKKELVCKV
+116 IQPNAEKKELVCKV

-148 KTTLFGLVDQ
+148 KTTLFGLVD
-158 KSECR
+158 KRSEYR

-172 KHLQDLISGKI
+172 QHLRDLISGKV

-212 ISNLLNK
+212 ISHVLNK
-219 LKCKCYLMHG
+219 LNCQYTLMNG
-229 TVFYVMSRDT
+229 IIFYSLTRDM
-239 FTLLVKTLNEEYNKE
+239 FTLLVKVLDEEYNKE
-254 DLIFDVNKY
+254 DLIFDVDKY
-263 MKSLKTYA
+263 MKSLQTYT
-271 QLDFVSTKNSVNE
+271 QLDVINTTNSMNE
-284 LAKLKEETETKKS
+284 LAKLKEETETKTS
-297 TSISSVLIQIIN
+297 TSISSILIQIIN
-309 MFICATVGVVVGL
+309 MLICVTIGAVIGM

>member
-19 GMTMTEIKDIL
+19 GMTMTEIKNTL
-30 GSGYTL
+30 GSDYTL
-36 EDIAVLQLKVVR
+36 EDIAVLQLKLMH
-48 DIAKKDVVKKPTR
+48 DVVKKPTR
-61 KINKKT
+61 KVSKKA
-67 TSPLA
+67 TSPSA
-72 KTYTVYDLIKERNL
+72 KSYTVYDLIKERNL

-116 ISPNAEKKELVCKV
+116 IQPNDEKKELVCKV

-148 KTTLFGLVDQ
+148 KTTLFGLVDRR
-158 KSECR
+158 SEYR

-172 KHLQDLISGKI
+172 RYLRDLISGKV

-212 ISNLLNK
+212 ISHVLNK
-219 LKCKCYLMHG
+219 LNCQYTLMNG
-229 TVFYVMSRDT
+229 IIFYSLTRDK
-239 FTLLVKTLNEEYNKE
+239 FTLLVKVLDEEYNKE
-254 DLIFDVNKY
+254 DLIFDVDKY
-263 MKSLKTYA
+263 MKSLQTYTE
-271 QLDFVSTKNSVNE
+271 LDTISTQNSIAE
-284 LAKLKEETETKKS
+284 LAELKEETETKKS

-309 MFICATVGVVVGL
+309 MLICVTIGAVVGM

>member
-1 MSVKTKS
+1 MSVETKS

-19 GMTMTEIKDIL
+19 GMTMTEIKNTL
-30 GSGYTL
+30 GSDYTL
-36 EDIAVLQLKVVR
+36 EDIAVLQLKLMH
-48 DIAKKDVVKKPTR
+48 DVVKKPTR
-61 KINKKT
+61 KVSKKA
-67 TSPLA
+67 TSPSA
-72 KTYTVYDLIKERNL
+72 KSYTVYDLIKERNL

-116 ISPNAEKKELVCKV
+116 IQPNAEKKELVCKV

-139 YTYTLTPEQ
+139 YIYTLTPEQ

-158 KSECR
+158 RSEYR

-172 KHLQDLISGKI
+172 RYLRDLISGKV

-194 DLLYRLKDGRHT
+194 DLLYRLRDGKHT

-212 ISNLLNK
+212 ISHVLNK
-219 LKCKCYLMHG
+219 LNCQYTLMNG
-229 TVFYVMSRDT
+229 IIFYSLTRDI
-239 FTLLVKTLNEEYNKE
+239 FTLLVKVLNEEYNKE
-254 DLIFDVNKY
+254 DLIFDVDKY
-263 MKSLKTYA
+263 MKSLQTYTG
-271 QLDFVSTKNSVNE
+271 LDTISTKNSIDE

-309 MFICATVGVVVGL
+309 MLICITIGAVVGM

>member
-19 GMTMTEIKDIL
+19 GMTMTEIKNTL
-30 GSGYTL
+30 GSDYTL
-36 EDIAVLQLKVVR
+36 EDIAVLQLKLMH
-48 DIAKKDVVKKPTR
+48 DVVKKPTR
-61 KINKKT
+61 KVSKKA
-67 TSPLA
+67 TSPVG

-116 ISPNAEKKELVCKV
+116 IQPNAEKKELVCKV

-148 KTTLFGLVDQ
+148 KITLFGLVDRR
-158 KSECR
+158 SEYR

-172 KHLQDLISGKI
+172 RYLRDLISGKV

-194 DLLYRLKDGRHT
+194 DLLYRLRDGRHT

-212 ISNLLNK
+212 ISHVLNK
-219 LKCKCYLMHG
+219 LNCQYTLMNG
-229 TVFYVMSRDT
+229 IIFYSLTRDK
-239 FTLLVKTLNEEYNKE
+239 FTLLVKVLDEEYNKE
-254 DLIFDVNKY
+254 DLIFDVDKY
-263 MKSLKTYA
+263 MKSLQTYA
-271 QLDFVSTKNSVNE
+271 ELDTISTQNSIAE
-284 LAKLKEETETKKS
+284 LADLKEEVETKKS

-309 MFICATVGVVVGL
+309 MLICVTIGAVVGL

>member
-19 GMTMTEIKDIL
+19 GMTMTEIKNTL
-30 GSGYTL
+30 GSDYTL
-36 EDIAVLQLKVVR
+36 EDIAVLQLKLMH
-48 DIAKKDVVKKPTR
+48 DVVKKPTR
-61 KINKKT
+61 KVSKKT
-67 TSPLA
+67 TSPSA
-72 KTYTVYDLIKERNL
+72 KSYTGYDLIKERNL
-86 DSGMSTIVEIVD
+86 DSGMSTIVEIID

-116 ISPNAEKKELVCKV
+116 ISPNADKKELVCKV
-130 NGVNRYRAS
+130 NGVNKYRAS
-139 YTYTLTPEQ
+139 YTYTLTAEQ

-158 KSECR
+158 KSEYR

-172 KHLQDLISGKI
+172 KHLQELISGRV

-194 DLLYRLKDGRHT
+194 DLLYKLKDGRHT

-219 LKCKCYLMHG
+219 LKCKCCLMHG
-229 TVFYVMSRDT
+229 TVFYVMSRDI

-254 DLIFDVNKY
+254 DLIFDVDKY
-263 MKSLKTYA
+263 MKSLQTYA
-271 QLDFVSTKNSVNE
+271 ELDTISTKNSIDE
-284 LAKLKEETETKKS
+284 LAKLREETETKKS

-309 MFICATVGVVVGL
+309 MFICVTIGAVVGM